1 MDLTAKNVKNALSTF
16 VPKLKNL
23 IRSNTKF
30 SNKFKYEKR
39 TKLDIFVL
47 KYALNFSESITE
59 WEIANLF
66 PITQKMKVPSS
77 KVLRRKFFLQF
88 NHLNVF
94 YTI

>member
-1 MDLTAKNVKNALSTF
+1 MGKVRHLPVLKAMDLTAKNVKNALSTF

-59 WEIANLF
+59 DHVAL
-66 PITQKMKVPSS
+66 
-77 KVLRRKFFLQF
+77 
-88 NHLNVF
+88 
-94 YTI
+94 Y